1 MMKKDGVLM
10 KKVKR
15 CIIRG
20 KREVCILLCV
30 MSVLNITGCGRNRNE
45 YQEEQSLSVQEYTD
59 EVMNQVL
66 EALNAHDAEQLTNIF
81 SEGVRT
87 NVSNLSDMSEAAVEF
102 YQGTGEIIESKYMI
116 TEKKSERG
124 TISIAGTST
133 YIIETKDG
141 IFHVSIVI
149 YNRNDFDERMKGLYL
164 LHIVT
169 EDVYDQKEFKWEDL
183 DSNPGIY
190 IQNDRADEYEEPA
203 DMLEKE
209 KK

>member
-1 MMKKDGVLM
+1 M
-10 KKVKR
+10 KKVKQ

-20 KREVCILLCV
+20 KKGLCIILCII
-30 MSVLNITGCGRNRNE
+30 SVLNIVGCDGDRGEN
-45 YQEEQSLSVQEYTD
+45 QKDQSLSVQEHTD
-59 EVMNQVL
+59 QIMNQVL
-66 EALNAHDAEQLTNIF
+66 GALNAHDAEQLTNIF

-102 YQGTGEIIESKYMI
+102 YQGTGEIVKAKYVM

>member
-30 MSVLNITGCGRNRNE
+30 MSVLNITGCDRNRNE
-45 YQEEQSLSVQEYTD
+45 YQEEQTLSVQEYTD

-102 YQGTGEIIESKYMI
+102 YQGTGEIVKAKYVM

-124 TISIAGTST
+124 TISIVGNSKYTVETAQGT
-133 YIIETKDG
+133 YLIR
-141 IFHVSIVI
+141 IVV
-149 YNRNDFDERMKGLYL
+149 YSRNDFDESMKGLYL
-164 LHIVT
+164 LQITT
-169 EDVYDQKEFKWEDL
+169 EEVHVEGFKWKNKD
-183 DSNPGIY
+183 DDPGIY

-203 DMLEKE
+203 DMLEKV